1 MLIYAC
7 SYTYIHEISVKFWKL
22 PSDFTKKETD
32 MKSINDFYGELV
44 FTKKVMEQK
53 LSKNVYEKLVAA
65 VDNLEPL
72 DQSIAGEVAHAM
84 KEWALEN
91 GTTHFTHWFQPQR
104 GGTAQ
109 KHDSFIDYDD
119 KGEII
124 ERFSASQLV
133 QSEPDASS
141 FPSGGIRS
149 TFEARGYT
157 AWDPTSPAF
166 LLEAGNTKTLVIP
179 SVFLSWTGEVLDL
192 KTPLLRS
199 ISALNEKVI
208 ELQKLLGNKNA
219 KQLKVFAGIE
229 QEYFLLSKEVA
240 KSRPDITVTGRTL
253 FGNKP
258 AKGQQM
264 EDHYFGNIQRNVLK
278 FMEEVDHELYRRGIP
293 VKTRHNEV
301 APNQFELAPLYQEAN
316 LAIDNNLQIME
327 TLKKVAEKHNL
338 IAVLHEKPFDGVNG
352 SGKHFNWSIGD
363 NTGANYFEPSK
374 SPLKNITFLLAISA
388 VLLGVKKFG
397 GILRAATADAGND
410 HRLGANEAP
419 PAIMSVYLG
428 EFINDVLNSIEKT
441 GTINEKEINEITLG
455 VQNLPKVNKDYADR
469 NRTSPVAF
477 TGNKFEFRAMGA
489 SSNPAEAG
497 TALNLLAV
505 YGFDEIIKRI
515 TSKGGEVR
523 QAALEVIKDIVKE
536 TKGVCFEKNGYSDE
550 WHKEAAKR
558 GLPNAKNTP
567 EAMKLLTDPEV
578 IKVFE
583 DYKILSKRELESKI
597 EIKLEN
603 YVKVKE
609 IEFKYAIKMLN
620 TLLLPAILKQI
631 EALSIANEEVEKL
644 GLKSSSFRKETETL
658 IKLYDG
664 IRNDSSKLEEFL
676 KENEEHAGQLQK
688 TAEKFA
694 NEGSDILRA
703 VREKAD
709 TAEDLVADEYW
720 PLASYQKLLNAF

>member
-1 MLIYAC
+1 MQ
-7 SYTYIHEISVKFWKL
+7 
-22 PSDFTKKETD
+22 
-32 MKSINDFYGELV
+32 SIPAYYGELV
-44 FTKKVMEQK
+44 FTRKVMEQR
-53 LSKNVYEKLVAA
+53 LSKNIFKKLTAA
-65 VDNLEPL
+65 IDNLEPL

-91 GTTHFTHWFQPQR
+91 GATHFTHWFQPQR

-109 KHDSFIDYDD
+109 KHDSFIDYGEH
-119 KGEII
+119 GEII

-157 AWDPTSPAF
+157 AWDPTSPVF
-166 LLEAGNTKTLVIP
+166 LLEAGKTKTLVIP

-192 KTPLLRS
+192 KTPFLRS
-199 ISALNEKVI
+199 LSTLNEKVI
-208 ELQKLLGNKNA
+208 DLQKLLGNKNA
-219 KQLKVFAGIE
+219 KQVKVYAGIE
-229 QEYFLLSKEVA
+229 QEYFLLSKELV

-264 EDHYFGNIQRNVLK
+264 EEHYFGNIKDKILE
-278 FMEEVDHELYRRGIP
+278 FMEDVDHQLYRKGIP

-327 TLKKVAEKHNL
+327 ILKKVAIKHNM
-338 IAVLHEKPFDGVNG
+338 IALLHEKPFSGVNG

-363 NTGANYFEPSK
+363 NTGTNYFEPSK
-374 SPLKNITFLLAISA
+374 SPLKNVSFLLAISA

-397 GILRAATADAGND
+397 GVLRATVADAGND

-428 EFINDVLNSIEKT
+428 DYISEILDSIEKT
-441 GTINEKEINEITLG
+441 HTINEKAVNEITLG
-455 VQNLPKVNKDYADR
+455 VQNLPKVNKDYSDR

-477 TGNKFEFRAMGA
+477 TGNKFEFRALG
-489 SSNPAEAG
+489 SSANPAEAG
-497 TALNLLAV
+497 TVLNFIAA
-505 YGFDEIIKRI
+505 YGFDEIYKKIEAKEGDGDV
-515 TSKGGEVR
+515 KKK
-523 QAALEVIKDIVKE
+523 ALEVVKEILVETKDIR
-536 TKGVCFEKNGYSDE
+536 FEKNGYSQD
-550 WHKEAAKR
+550 WHKESQKR

-567 EAMKLLTDPEV
+567 AALKLLLDDEV
-578 IKVFE
+578 VKAFAK
-583 DYKILSKRELESKI
+583 YGILTQRELKSKV

-603 YVKVKE
+603 YIKTKE
-609 IEFKYAIKMLN
+609 IEYRYSIKVAN
-620 TLLLPAILKQI
+620 TLILPAILKQI
-631 EALSIANEEVEKL
+631 NMLAKASKNLNKLNMKSASFEKEL
-644 GLKSSSFRKETETL
+644 ETL
-658 IKLYDG
+658 INVYDNVKKLVAEME
-664 IRNDSSKLEEFL
+664 SFL
-676 KENEEHAGQLQK
+676 KQEHKDAQE

-694 NEGSDILRA
+694 SKGVEILA
-703 VREKAD
+703 KLREQID
-709 TAEDLVADEYW
+709 FTEDLVADEFW
-720 PLASYQKLLNAF
+720 PMASYQKLLNTF

>member
-1 MLIYAC
+1 
-7 SYTYIHEISVKFWKL
+7 
-22 PSDFTKKETD
+22 
-32 MKSINDFYGELV
+32 MKSIHDYYGELV
-44 FTKKVMEQK
+44 FSRKAMEQK
-53 LSKNVYEKLVAA
+53 LSKNIFKKLTATI
-65 VDNLEPL
+65 DNLEPL

-84 KEWALEN
+84 KEWSLEN
-91 GTTHFTHWFQPQR
+91 GATHFTHWFQPQR

-109 KHDSFIDYDD
+109 KHDSFIDYGEH
-119 KGEII
+119 GEII

-157 AWDPTSPAF
+157 AWDPTSPVF
-166 LLEAGNTKTLVIP
+166 LLEAGKTKTLVIP

-192 KTPLLRS
+192 KTPFLRS
-199 ISALNEKVI
+199 LSILNERVI
-208 ELQKLLGNKNA
+208 DLQKLLGNKNA
-219 KQLKVFAGIE
+219 KQVKVYAGIE
-229 QEYFLLSKEVA
+229 QEYFLLSKELV

-264 EDHYFGNIQRNVLK
+264 EDHYFGNIKDKVLE
-278 FMEEVDHELYRRGIP
+278 FMEDVDHQLYRKGIP

-301 APNQFELAPLYQEAN
+301 APNQFELAPLHQEAN

-327 TLKKVAEKHNL
+327 ILKKVAAKHNMVAL
-338 IAVLHEKPFDGVNG
+338 LHEKPFSGVNG

-374 SPLKNITFLLAISA
+374 SPLKNVSFLLAISA

-397 GILRAATADAGND
+397 GILRATAADAGND

-428 EFINDVLNSIEKT
+428 DYVSEILDSIEKT
-441 GTINEKEINEITLG
+441 HTINEKAINEITLG
-455 VQNLPKVNKDYADR
+455 VQNLPKVNKDYSDR

-477 TGNKFEFRAMGA
+477 TGNKFEFRALGS

-497 TALNLLAV
+497 TALNFIAA
-505 YGFDEIIKRI
+505 YGFDEVYKRI
-515 TSKGGEVR
+515 EAKKGDGDVKKK
-523 QAALEVIKDIVKE
+523 ALEVVKEILVETKDIR
-536 TKGVCFEKNGYSDE
+536 FEKNGYSQD
-550 WHKEAAKR
+550 WHKEAEKR

-567 EAMKLLTDPEV
+567 AALKLLLDDKV
-578 IKVFE
+578 IKAFAK
-583 DYKILSKRELESKI
+583 YGILTERELKSKV

-603 YVKVKE
+603 YIKTKE
-609 IEFKYAIKMLN
+609 IEYTYSIKIAN
-620 TLLLPAILKQI
+620 TLTLPAILKQVTVLAKASKNLNKLNI
-631 EALSIANEEVEKL
+631 KSDSFEKE
-644 GLKSSSFRKETETL
+644 LKTL
-658 IKLYDG
+658 INIYDEIKKLVAEM
-664 IRNDSSKLEEFL
+664 RNFLALERKDVHE
-676 KENEEHAGQLQK
+676 

-694 NEGSDILRA
+694 SQGMKILA
-703 VREKAD
+703 KLREQID
-709 TAEDLVADEYW
+709 FAEDLVADEFW
-720 PLASYQKLLNAF
+720 PMASYQKLLNAF